1 MRSYQMLYKAQD
13 SIVGATK
20 IILVILVQHRSHD
33 SLVYRSHEATRTA
46 PKHICLFYIN
56 SKEFLVIEVAEK
68 IFKYLL
74 F

>member
-1 MRSYQMLYKAQD
+1 MLYKAQD

-33 SLVYRSHEATRTA
+33 SHVILVYRSHEATRSA